1 MNTVPRLP
9 RYEQWHLTR
18 HIREGETMAAGDRSN
33 MVRGPRFVMAGLAAL
48 ALAGCG
54 TSTSAPTASNTP
66 TATPQPV
73 ATPTPAGGGGGQ
85 LTLGSIDPCTL
96 MTTAEVAMVS
106 GYVTGPGVNKVVGPA
121 RECLF
126 GYVGQDVWVS
136 VSLWQGV
143 DPAAAK
149 TYYDAYKAMIPP
161 SFTITE
167 LPTFHGGAVFAT
179 TTEFGSGADSDI
191 YVIDGSNVFNVG
203 CVMMRPPCSDGA
215 LEEGANF
222 VFGRLP

>member
-9 RYEQWHLTR
+9 RCEQWHLTR

-33 MVRGPRFVMAGLAAL
+33 MLRGPRFVMAGLAAL

-73 ATPTPAGGGGGQ
+73 ATPPPAGGGG
-85 LTLGSIDPCTL
+85 
-96 MTTAEVAMVS
+96 
-106 GYVTGPGVNKVVGPA
+106 GPA

-126 GYVGQDVWVS
+126 GCVGQDVWVS
-136 VSLWQGV
+136 ASLWQGV

-149 TYYDAYKAMIPP
+149 TYYDAYKALIPP

-191 YVIDGSNVFNVG
+191 YGIDGSSLFNVG

>member
-1 MNTVPRLP
+1 
-9 RYEQWHLTR
+9 
-18 HIREGETMAAGDRSN
+18 MAAGDRSS

-48 ALAGCG
+48 ALAGCA
-54 TSTSAPTASNTP
+54 TSTSAPTTSNAP
-66 TATPQPV
+66 TATPQTV

-85 LTLGSIDPCTL
+85 LTRGNVNPCTL
-96 MTTAEVAMVS
+96 MTTAEVAMIS
-106 GYVTGPGVNKVVGPA
+106 GYTTDSGVSKVVGPA

-149 TYYDAYKAMIPP
+149 TYYDANKALIPP

-167 LPTFHGGAVFAT
+167 LPTFHGGAVIARSPDPQDA
-179 TTEFGSGADSDI
+179 GI
-191 YVIDGSNVFNVG
+191 YVIDGSDVFNVA
-203 CVMMRPPCSDGA
+203 CVLMRPPCSDDQLKAGA
-215 LEEGANF
+215 TF
-222 VFGRLP
+222 VAERLP